1 MLKKIKSF
9 LNVTFPRPVVLYF
22 VGVFVA
28 GIGIEISY
36 VTGILETLYY
46 NDVTKL
52 SVLMVAILLWQSY
65 SCLSEVK
72 NQCEPIVND
81 KDTDRILE
89 RGWFL
94 SDVLLSLG
102 MVGTV
107 IGFIAMLTGFIDI
120 DFSDA
125 ESVQGLIAQLGYG
138 MSTAL
143 TTTLVG
149 LISSIILK
157 IQFFM
162 LENLI
167 KENRK

>member
-9 LNVTFPRPVVLYF
+9 FNATFPRPVVIYL
-22 VGVFVA
+22 VGIFISGV
-28 GIGIEISY
+28 GLEIAY
-36 VTGILETLYY
+36 MTGVLETLYY

-52 SVLMVAILLWQSY
+52 SVLMVAILLWQSC
-65 SCLSEVK
+65 SCLHEIR
-72 NQCEPIVND
+72 NQCEPFPND
-81 KDTDRILE
+81 EVTDKVLE

-102 MVGTV
+102 MLGTV
-107 IGFIAMLTGFIDI
+107 IGFIAMLTGFVDI
-120 DFSDA
+120 DFADA

-149 LISSIILK
+149 LISSIVLK